1 MKKLIVLL
9 LILVILGFS
18 GCLQKTEPATNNT
31 SGTGI
36 TASITVPAGPGT
48 AGNLTISAAAISSDI
63 ENISKEVASIDTN
76 YTGITPINDT
86 DLTVD

>member
-9 LILVILGFS
+9 LLILVVSGFS

-31 SGTGI
+31 TGTGV
-36 TASITVPAGPGT
+36 TASITVTAGPGT
-48 AGNLTISAAAISSDI
+48 AGNLSAATISSDI
-63 ENISKEVASIDTN
+63 ESISKEAASIDTN
-76 YTGITPINDT
+76 DTGITPINDT